1 MIIRKLFKFEG
12 AHIVRH
18 CSSEKCRENIHGHSY
33 RLEVTVC
40 SPALDSV
47 EPGRYIESDKADP
60 KNGMLFDFS
69 ELKKCVNQSIVD
81 VFDHTLIL
89 NREGNAEIGEML
101 KTRYQKVFCVPF
113 QPTSENL
120 LLDFAG
126 RSPSVRLLY
135 LSSGAVYG
143 PQPEALP
150 FLPETYQGIPG
161 NAYGKGKLE
170 AEETYRGCLS
180 MLAASRLV
188 GP

>member
-1 MIIRKLFKFEG
+1 MGYDGLC
-12 AHIVRH
+12 A
-18 CSSEKCRENIHGHSY
+18 NIHGHSY

-81 VFDHTLIL
+81 VFDHALIL
-89 NREGNAEIGEML
+89 NQDGNAEIGEML

-120 LLDFAG
+120 LLDFA
-126 RSPSVRLLY
+126 RRLQ
-135 LSSGAVYG
+135 AV
-143 PQPEALP
+143 
-150 FLPETYQGIPG
+150 LPEKIRLKRMRLY
-161 NAYGKGKLE
+161 
-170 AEETYRGCLS
+170 ETATSYTDLDF
-180 MLAASRLV
+180 
-188 GP
+188 

>member
-1 MIIRKLFKFEG
+1 MAIRCFFEFFTMPTLSITKIFTFEA
-12 AHIVRH
+12 AHALLGYDGL
-18 CSSEKCRENIHGHSY
+18 CANIHGHSY

-81 VFDHTLIL
+81 VFDHALIL

-120 LLDFAG
+120 LLDFAQ
-126 RSPSVRLLY
+126 RLQ
-135 LSSGAVYG
+135 AV
-143 PQPEALP
+143 
-150 FLPETYQGIPG
+150 LPEKIRLKRMRLY
-161 NAYGKGKLE
+161 
-170 AEETYRGCLS
+170 ETATSYTDLDF
-180 MLAASRLV
+180 
-188 GP
+188 

>member
-1 MIIRKLFKFEG
+1 MRKAPLFMDENMPTLSITKIFTFEA
-12 AHIVRH
+12 AHALLGYDGL
-18 CSSEKCRENIHGHSY
+18 CANIHGHSY

-81 VFDHTLIL
+81 VFDHALIL

-120 LLDFAG
+120 LLDFAQ
-126 RSPSVRLLY
+126 RLQSV
-135 LSSGAVYG
+135 
-143 PQPEALP
+143 
-150 FLPETYQGIPG
+150 LPEKIRLKRMRLY
-161 NAYGKGKLE
+161 
-170 AEETYRGCLS
+170 ETATSYTDLDF
-180 MLAASRLV
+180 
-188 GP
+188 